1 MGCGTA
7 VGRTGWPSRAG
18 LAGFWCT
25 GWAGGLRADVP
36 EPSPDPGRGE
46 PTGRSGSLPW
56 SAQIAGER
64 PGEAELGV
72 AGDDQPGP
80 PVGGLSIA
88 DLGCGPAQGLLEQ
101 AEGVLKIEAAQE
113 RLPEPVD
120 VVGRGVGARPPQP
133 DRFGVAS
140 ARQMVDLQAD
150 DRPLDDGQ
158 FTRRAAWLDR
168 EGEPWVQPV
177 PGV

>member
-1 MGCGTA
+1 MGGSSGSVHRERIQGTRPNRIRSPWRLSCLPESGGECGLAFDRFPDVVMGCGTA

-25 GWAGGLRADVP
+25 GWAGGLRAEVP

-46 PTGRSGSLPW
+46 PTGRGGSLPW

-101 AEGVLKIEAAQE
+101 PEGVLKIEAAQE

-120 VVGRGVGARPPQP
+120 VGWGGA
-133 DRFGVAS
+133 GA
-140 ARQMVDLQAD
+140 
-150 DRPLDDGQ
+150 
-158 FTRRAAWLDR
+158 
-168 EGEPWVQPV
+168 
-177 PGV
+177 